1 MITCKLMGG
10 LGNQLFQ
17 IFTTI
22 AYAIKTQQ
30 TFKFYDIDILESS
43 CTTRYT
49 YWRNFLKSLKP
60 FLTSE
65 FPGMVCIKEEGFHY
79 TNIQTK
85 ILNNENSFLFG
96 YFQSYK
102 YFDKEFYTI
111 CKMIKLEEIRKQI
124 LDKSG
129 YSNEQEQLANT
140 ISLHFRIGD
149 YKKLPDVYPILNYSY
164 YENALLYIQGSTIT
178 EKNVLFFCEDD
189 DLEDSL
195 EIIETLKKKFDK
207 YTFIREDNQLEDWE
221 QMILMS
227 SCRYNVIANSTF
239 SWWAAYLNNHS
250 KKIVIYPSTWFGPN
264 SKHDTKDLFPSTFIH
279 LFHL

>member
-1 MITCKLMGG
+1 MGG

-22 AYAIKTQQ
+22 AYAIKTRQ

-49 YWRNFLKSLKP
+49 YWRNFLKSIKP

-79 TNIQTK
+79 TDIQRK

-178 EKNVLFFCEDD
+178 EKNVLFFCQDD

-207 YTFIREDNQLEDWE
+207 YTFIRADNQLEDWE

-239 SWWAAYLNNHS
+239 SWWAAYFNNHS
-250 KKIVIYPSTWFGPN
+250 KKIVIYPSRWFGPN
-264 SKHDTKDLFPSTFIH
+264 SPHDTKDLFPSTFIRI
-279 LFHL
+279 